1 MVFSRFIWAGL
12 FAVYLLS
19 GISPALAQGAANVTA
34 ANDRTGRAPSAVA
47 SGEADEIERTN
58 QWTIGLV
65 GGLLEGADLR
75 FAAEISRA
83 VDDGDNMRVLGI
95 MTKGAVQNVHDLL
108 YLRGVDA
115 GLVSADTFDD
125 IIKEGK
131 IRSITDRL
139 QYITQLHVDS
149 LQLLVRSDIKTIKD
163 LEGKKVAVAEKGS
176 SSAVLG
182 IKVLKREGV
191 KADVHMIG
199 WTNGFEK
206 VKTGEFA
213 GVFTAF
219 VKGQTTIF
227 SSIDPKSGL
236 HLLPISFDKYADEY
250 YVPVFL
256 DHHDYPN
263 LIAEDET
270 IETLGSP
277 VVLAVYNWPRGTD
290 RFRKVS
296 RFIEYFF
303 ERFDTLRKPPYH
315 PAWKEIN
322 LAAKVPG
329 WKRYWYAEEV
339 LKKYLRKRAAGGIK
353 LSKEEQNILSS
364 IKSEEQ
370 KRQFRKFLEW
380 KKKSS
385 SQ

>member
-1 MVFSRFIWAGL
+1 MVFSRIIGAWLIAICL
-12 FAVYLLS
+12 FA
-19 GISPALAQGAANVTA
+19 GISPSFAQGVLGVTA
-34 ANDRTGRAPSAVA
+34 TNDRVGRAPSADA
-47 SGEADEIERTN
+47 AGEADEVQRTN
-58 QWTIGLV
+58 QWTVGLV
-65 GGLLEGADLR
+65 GGLLEGAYLR

-83 VDDGDNMRVLGI
+83 VDDGENMRVLGI
-95 MTKGAVQNVHDLL
+95 MTKGSIQNVHDLL
-108 YLRGVDA
+108 YLKGVDV

-125 IIKEGK
+125 IIKAGK

-139 QYITQLHVDS
+139 QYITQLHVNT

-163 LEGKKVAVAEKGS
+163 LAGKKVAVAKKGS
-176 SSAVLG
+176 SSAALG
-182 IKVLKREGV
+182 IKVLKKEGV

-199 WTNGFEK
+199 WTNGFQK

-227 SSIDPKSGL
+227 SSIDPKSGM

-250 YVPVFL
+250 YVPIFL
-256 DHHDYPN
+256 DHKDYPN
-263 LIAEDET
+263 LIAEGES

-290 RFRKVS
+290 RFRKVA

-303 ERFDTLRKPPYH
+303 KRFDTLRKPPYH

-339 LKKYLRKRAAGGIK
+339 LKKYLKKRAAGGIK
-353 LSKEEQNILSS
+353 LNAEERKILSS
-364 IKSEEQ
+364 IKNTEQ
-370 KRQFRKFLEW
+370 KRQFREFLKW
-380 KKKSS
+380 KKEHKPH
-385 SQ
+385 